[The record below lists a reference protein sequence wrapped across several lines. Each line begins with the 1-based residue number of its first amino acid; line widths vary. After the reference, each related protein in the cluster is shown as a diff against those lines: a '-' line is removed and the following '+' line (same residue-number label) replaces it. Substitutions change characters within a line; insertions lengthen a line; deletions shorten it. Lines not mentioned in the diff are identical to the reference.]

1 MTTEEFMEEII
12 KILSLLDE
20 KKLGCVYQFVLHL
33 WRPQ

>member
-1 MTTEEFMEEII
+1 MTTKEFVEEII
-12 KILSLLDE
+12 KILLELDA